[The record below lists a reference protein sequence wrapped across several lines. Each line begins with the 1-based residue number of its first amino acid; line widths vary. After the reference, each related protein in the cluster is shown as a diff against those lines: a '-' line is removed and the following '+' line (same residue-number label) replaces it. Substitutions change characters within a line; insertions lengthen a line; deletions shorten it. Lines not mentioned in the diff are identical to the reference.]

1 MTFVDQMSPLLPQTA
16 ILKGH
21 SWVMLAKNMQTDK
34 TLLSLLSEKFCV
46 CIQITKQLRELA
58 TTQPT
63 IPNNSKKNHKIA
75 LWFSPLWLIW
85 PVGITEWQWWR
96 VINDTL

>member
-1 MTFVDQMSPLLPQTA
+1 MENDICGPDVPPQTA

-63 IPNNSKKNHKIA
+63 IPNNSKNHKIA
-75 LWFSPLWLIW
+75 LWFSPPLTNLACWDHRMT
-85 PVGITEWQWWR
+85 V
-96 VINDTL
+96 VKNN

>member
-1 MTFVDQMSPLLPQTA
+1 MTFVDQMYPPPPQTA

-63 IPNNSKKNHKIA
+63 IPNNSKKKSQDCIVI
-75 LWFSPLWLIW
+75 FPPLTNLACWDHRMT
-85 PVGITEWQWWR
+85 V
-96 VINDTL
+96 VKSN

>member
-1 MTFVDQMSPLLPQTA
+1 
-16 ILKGH
+16 
-21 SWVMLAKNMQTDK
+21 MLAKNMQTDK

-63 IPNNSKKNHKIA
+63 IPNNSKNHKIA
-75 LWFSPLWLIW
+75 L
-85 PVGITEWQWWR
+85 
-96 VINDTL
+96 